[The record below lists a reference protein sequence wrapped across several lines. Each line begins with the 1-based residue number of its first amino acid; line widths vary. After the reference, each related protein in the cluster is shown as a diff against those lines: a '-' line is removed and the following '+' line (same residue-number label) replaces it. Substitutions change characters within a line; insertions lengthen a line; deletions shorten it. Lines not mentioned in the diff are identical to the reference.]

1 MKHIQELGWLVA
13 SRYGIIY
20 VITWEEGRFCRI
32 ATAFFK
38 EEKRKTW
45 FWSMTDGLREQG
57 AEEDKP
63 AVAETEDLFA
73 AMENIKKIATENPK
87 DKNIFI
93 IKDLHPHIDNPL
105 VRRHL
110 RDLAAILPRTASSV
124 ILLSPELQL
133 PSDLEKNITV
143 YNWPLPDLEEM
154 KKLAMAVKHNNRK
167 RLKGKL
173 GEDGL
178 TRIAKAALGL
188 TFDEAE
194 NVFSKSVAKHGQLLL
209 KEVSEEKKQVLE
221 KHGIRY
227 IEIEETLD
235 DIAGNENVKKYF
247 DEAHAIRSS
256 EEAIKFGC
264 SYPLGVWL
272 VGPAGTAKTKIA
284 QMAGNKF
291 GCCVLEASVNEMQ
304 GGLVGES
311 EKNLRRFFD
320 VEKAIGDCVVVMDE
334 AGKQIGRAGNDTSGV
349 KNSMRAMILS
359 HLSRKDRKSFWI
371 FTFNDDVLDMNPED
385 GRLGRIDGIFFCG
398 LPEAHVRE
406 KIVEIHLR
414 LRGRNPRKFDLKKIA
429 ENTKGFSGAEI
440 ESGIVAALRRA
451 WVNKTDISTAL
462 VILSMQAITPMSTTM
477 KTKIERLETW
487 AETAQAQPA
496 STPEVKK
503 KGLRLSRKIS

>member
-57 AEEDKP
+57 AEEEEP
-63 AVAETEDLFA
+63 AVPETQDIFA
-73 AMENIKKIATENPK
+73 AMEAIKKLSTEKPK

-93 IKDLHPHIDNPL
+93 IKDLHPHIDHPL

-110 RDLAAILPRTASSV
+110 RDLAAILPSQTASSV

-133 PSDLEKNITV
+133 PSDLEKNVTV

-154 KKLAMAVKHNNRK
+154 TKLAMAVQHNNGK
-167 RLKGKL
+167 RLKKKL
-173 GEDGL
+173 EEKEL

-194 NVFSKSVAKHGQLLL
+194 NVFSKSVAKHGRLLL

-227 IEIEETLD
+227 IEIEETLN
-235 DIAGNENVKKYF
+235 DIAGNENVKQYF

-264 SYPLGVWL
+264 SYPLGIWL

-291 GCCVLEASVNEMQ
+291 GCCVLEAAVNEMQ

-359 HLSRKDRKSFWI
+359 HLSGKDRKSFWV

-385 GRLGRIDGIFFCG
+385 GRLGRTDGIFFCG
-398 LPEAHVRE
+398 LPEKHVRA

-414 LRGRNPRKFDLKKIA
+414 LRDRDPSEFDLEKIA
-429 ENTKGFSGAEI
+429 EATEGFSGAEI

-451 WVNKTDISTAL
+451 WVEESEIHDRR
-462 VILSMQAITPMSTTM
+462 VIASMKAITPMSTTM
-477 KTKIERLETW
+477 KAKIVRLEEW
-487 AETAQAQPA
+487 AKTAQAQPA
-496 STPEVKK
+496 SKPEPKK
-503 KGLRLSRKIS
+503 LRRASRQIS